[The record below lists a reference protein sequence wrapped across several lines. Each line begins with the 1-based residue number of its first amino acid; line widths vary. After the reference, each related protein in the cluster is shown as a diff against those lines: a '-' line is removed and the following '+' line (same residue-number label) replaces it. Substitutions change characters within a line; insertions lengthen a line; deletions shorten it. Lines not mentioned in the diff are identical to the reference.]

1 MKLAAGTRLMFP
13 EFHDRQKNMLARII
27 TIGDE
32 ILIGQI
38 TDTNSAWMAARLN
51 ENGIRIEGMESIA
64 DNAEEIKRAL
74 DYAMAHADIIL
85 ITGGLGPTKDDITKK
100 TLADYFGCGMRED
113 PDTLEMIANMLAA
126 RGIDF
131 NELNRSQAMVPEC
144 CTVLPN
150 RNGTAPGMWFEK
162 NGKIV
167 VSMPGVP
174 FEMKALLAEEV
185 LPRLKKKFKMG
196 NIVHKTMLTFG
207 LAESVLATRIAGWE
221 DSLPRG
227 LKLAYLP
234 NPSGIRLRLSAY
246 DLEKETARK
255 LIDENFAKLEEMI
268 PEYILGFEGASVHES
283 LAQTLKRRKLTLST
297 AESCTGGNIARLITS
312 LAGSSDYFLGGVVA
326 YTYDLKEKV
335 LSVDRAFLD
344 QHGAVNA
351 TVAEQMALGIRNLTG
366 SDYAISTTGVAGP
379 GQGGESE
386 PVGTV
391 WIGIAHPK
399 GVFSRKVRFGNL
411 REQNIERSS
420 ASALNMLRLLIE
432 GADDTPTT
440 EGIL

>member
-1 MKLAAGTRLMFP
+1 
-13 EFHDRQKNMLARII
+13 MLARII

-38 TDTNSAWMAARLN
+38 TDTNSAWIAARLN
-51 ENGIRIEGMESIA
+51 DNGVRVEGMESIA
-64 DNAEEIKRAL
+64 DDAGEIKRAL
-74 DYAMAHADIIL
+74 DYAMDNADIIL
-85 ITGGLGPTKDDITKK
+85 VTGGLGPTKDDITKK

-113 PDTLEMIANMLAA
+113 PATLGMIEKMLSA

-150 RNGTAPGMWFEK
+150 HNGTAPGMWFEK
-162 NGKIV
+162 NGKV
-167 VSMPGVP
+167 VASLPGVP
-174 FEMKALLAEEV
+174 FEMKPLLADEV
-185 LPRLKKKFKMG
+185 IPRLRNKFTLGK
-196 NIVHKTMLTFG
+196 IVHQTMLTFG
-207 LAESVLATRIAGWE
+207 LAESVLATRIAAWE
-221 DSLPRG
+221 EALPHG

-246 DLEKETARK
+246 DMEGGKAQE
-255 LIDENFAKLEEMI
+255 LIDENFDELKRII
-268 PEYILGFEGASVHES
+268 PEYILGYEGSSVQES
-283 LAQTLKRRKLTLST
+283 LARTLAERGQTLST

-312 LAGSSDYFLGGVVA
+312 MAGSGDYFLGGVVA

-335 LSVDRAFLD
+335 LGVDRTFLD
-344 QHGAVNA
+344 EHGAVNA
-351 TVAEQMALGIRNLTG
+351 TVAEQMAGGVKRLTG

-391 WIGIAHPK
+391 WIGIAHPG

-420 ASALNMLRLLIE
+420 AAALNMLRLFIS